1 MVNNSI
7 SIHEQEESDNE
18 ESSEEFYQ
26 YRFVSQN
33 TVDKRWKTLSTKSR
47 QHIHD
52 LVLNSIPTVLNNTR
66 GTKRKANLR
75 DLLDKLITK
84 IDEKLET
91 LQVPKTS
98 KTVNFD
104 YDKLHSQNRS
114 LELTLAQELDQI
126 SQMEM
131 QLEHEKQQVLLHEDT
146 KSLTKFRSDKKA
158 VDSRNKMLQ
167 RNKLHPLLKEELG
180 EAVEIDE
187 ELIKRQF
194 KLSKNKSYDPEKD
207 DQLCEIEKSLSL
219 HLRSIEKT
227 TQPIDDLVYEVEE
240 AGKCLL
246 QLMKNSGL
254 EDKLIDKVF
263 L

>member
-1 MVNNSI
+1 MVNNSV
-7 SIHEQEESDNE
+7 IHEEESDHE
-18 ESSEEFYQ
+18 ESNEEFYQ

-33 TVDKRWKTLSTKSR
+33 TIDKRWKTLSTKSK

-52 LVLNSIPTVLNNTR
+52 LVLNSIPAVLNNTR
-66 GTKRKANLR
+66 GTKRKANIR

-131 QLEHEKQQVLLHEDT
+131 QLEHEKQLLNEDT
-146 KSLTKFRSDKKA
+146 RSLTKFRSDKKA

-167 RNKLHPLLKEELG
+167 RNKLHPLLKEEL
-180 EAVEIDE
+180 EETVEIDE
-187 ELIKRQF
+187 ELIKSHFRP
-194 KLSKNKSYDPEKD
+194 LKNKSLCLYNPEKD

-219 HLRSIEKT
+219 HLRSIEKNT
-227 TQPIDDLVYEVEE
+227 RPIDDLVYEVEE
-240 AGKCLL
+240 AEKCLL
-246 QLMKNSGL
+246 QLMKNTGL
-254 EDKLIDKVF
+254 EDKLADKVF

>member
-7 SIHEQEESDNE
+7 NIHEQEESDNE

-187 ELIKRQF
+187 ELIKSQF